1 MPEIVDPEIVNAEI
15 LAECAGVSRVFG
27 RFTAV
32 DRVDLAVGPG
42 EVVGLLG
49 ANGAGKTTLIR
60 MLLGL
65 LPVSG
70 GSVRLFGRPPSRASR
85 RRVGYL
91 PQGLG
96 LYDDLTIAENL
107 AFSRAVFARTALA
120 GTGAGQGPDVPD
132 SLRRYAA
139 VAVRDLPLGVARR
152 AAFAQVLAH
161 APELL
166 LLDEPT
172 SGVDPLA
179 RARLWETISQTAADG
194 AGVIVT
200 THSMEEAEECTRLVV
215 LAGGRVVAAGTAAQI
230 VGPARTAVVR
240 AADWAAALRRL
251 EAAGL
256 RAVLA
261 GTVSAGTALRVPGH
275 PAAEVAAAL
284 GDLPAS
290 VSTGPPCW
298 RSVSSSLRRT
308 DNVYRVAADEPRRGP
323 GRRAGES
330 RTREAILDAAR
341 RRFGEQGYDGAT
353 IRAIAADAGVNPAL
367 VHHFYG
373 TKERLFAAA
382 MQLPVVPSDI
392 ITLVLGAERDRLGD
406 EFLPR
411 IGEVLIGTML
421 QAWDVADIRT
431 AFLGLLRSAATSEQG
446 VIMLR
451 EFVTSTILASLIQ
464 VAGLGDGAESRYRA
478 ALVASQVIGLGF
490 ARYVLGLEPLAS
502 ATTEDL
508 VAAIGPTMQRYL
520 TGDIGPA
527 GLSS

>member
-1 MPEIVDPEIVNAEI
+1 MPEIVNTEIVDPEIVNAEI

-32 DRVDLAVGPG
+32 DGVDLAVGPG

-70 GSVRLFGRPPSRASR
+70 GSVRLFGQPPSRASR

-107 AFSRAVFARTALA
+107 AFSRAVFAGTVLA
-120 GTGAGQGPDVPD
+120 GTGTGPSPDVPD
-132 SLRRYAA
+132 SLRRYATIT
-139 VAVRDLPLGVARR
+139 VRDLPLGVARR

-261 GTVSAGTALRVPGH
+261 GSAGGPALAGRGWQARRWQARAGRSALAGPALRVPGR

-290 VSTGPPCW
+290 V
-298 RSVSSSLRRT
+298 
-308 DNVYRVAADEPRRGP
+308 
-323 GRRAGES
+323 
-330 RTREAILDAAR
+330 
-341 RRFGEQGYDGAT
+341 
-353 IRAIAADAGVNPAL
+353 
-367 VHHFYG
+367 
-373 TKERLFAAA
+373 
-382 MQLPVVPSDI
+382 
-392 ITLVLGAERDRLGD
+392 
-406 EFLPR
+406 
-411 IGEVLIGTML
+411 
-421 QAWDVADIRT
+421 
-431 AFLGLLRSAATSEQG
+431 
-446 VIMLR
+446 
-451 EFVTSTILASLIQ
+451 
-464 VAGLGDGAESRYRA
+464 
-478 ALVASQVIGLGF
+478 
-490 ARYVLGLEPLAS
+490 
-502 ATTEDL
+502 TTEPATL
-508 VAAIGPTMQRYL
+508 EECFFELAAG
-520 TGDIGPA
+520 G
-527 GLSS
+527 

>member
-1 MPEIVDPEIVNAEI
+1 MPEIGDPEIADPEMADAEI
-15 LAECAGVSRVFG
+15 FAECAGVSRVFD

-32 DRVDLAVGPG
+32 DGVDLAVGSG

-70 GSVRLFGRPPSRASR
+70 GSVRLFGQSPSRASR

-96 LYDDLTIAENL
+96 LYDDLTIGENL
-107 AFSRAVFARTALA
+107 AFSRAVFAAA
-120 GTGAGQGPDVPD
+120 GTGPDLPD
-132 SLRRYAA
+132 SLRRYAT
-139 VAVRDLPLGVARR
+139 VTVRNLPLGVARR

-161 APELL
+161 APDLL

-179 RARLWETISQTAADG
+179 RARLWETISQAAADG

-200 THSMEEAEECTRLVV
+200 THNMEEAEECTRLVV

-261 GTVSAGTALRVPGH
+261 GTVLAGTGVAAAGLAGPGLTGTALRVPGR

-284 GDLPAS
+284 GDL
-290 VSTGPPCW
+290 
-298 RSVSSSLRRT
+298 
-308 DNVYRVAADEPRRGP
+308 AAD
-323 GRRAGES
+323 
-330 RTREAILDAAR
+330 
-341 RRFGEQGYDGAT
+341 
-353 IRAIAADAGVNPAL
+353 V
-367 VHHFYG
+367 
-373 TKERLFAAA
+373 
-382 MQLPVVPSDI
+382 
-392 ITLVLGAERDRLGD
+392 
-406 EFLPR
+406 
-411 IGEVLIGTML
+411 
-421 QAWDVADIRT
+421 
-431 AFLGLLRSAATSEQG
+431 
-446 VIMLR
+446 
-451 EFVTSTILASLIQ
+451 
-464 VAGLGDGAESRYRA
+464 
-478 ALVASQVIGLGF
+478 
-490 ARYVLGLEPLAS
+490 
-502 ATTEDL
+502 TTE
-508 VAAIGPTMQRYL
+508 
-520 TGDIGPA
+520 PA
-527 GLSS
+527 TLEECFFELAVRG

>member
-1 MPEIVDPEIVNAEI
+1 MPEKAGSETAGPETAGPVIGDTEL
-15 LAECAGVSRVFG
+15 LAECAGASRVFG

-32 DRVDLAVGPG
+32 DGVDLAVGPG

-65 LPVSG
+65 LPVSA
-70 GSVRLFGRPPSRASR
+70 GSVRLFGQPPSRASR

-107 AFSRAVFARTALA
+107 AFSRAVFARTARS
-120 GTGAGQGPDVPD
+120 GTARARTDAQPGQDLPD

-139 VAVRDLPLGVARR
+139 VAVRDLPLGVTRR

-194 AGVIVT
+194 AGAIVT

-230 VGPARTAVVR
+230 VGSARTAVVR

-256 RAVLA
+256 RAVL
-261 GTVSAGTALRVPGH
+261 SGTALRVAGR
-275 PAAEVAAAL
+275 PAAEVAAVLA
-284 GDLPAS
+284 DLPAS
-290 VSTGPPCW
+290 VT
-298 RSVSSSLRRT
+298 T
-308 DNVYRVAADEPRRGP
+308 EP
-323 GRRAGES
+323 
-330 RTREAILDAAR
+330 
-341 RRFGEQGYDGAT
+341 AT
-353 IRAIAADAGVNPAL
+353 L
-367 VHHFYG
+367 EECFF
-373 TKERLFAAA
+373 EL
-382 MQLPVVPSDI
+382 
-392 ITLVLGAERDRLGD
+392 
-406 EFLPR
+406 
-411 IGEVLIGTML
+411 
-421 QAWDVADIRT
+421 VAD
-431 AFLGLLRSAATSEQG
+431 G
-446 VIMLR
+446 
-451 EFVTSTILASLIQ
+451 
-464 VAGLGDGAESRYRA
+464 
-478 ALVASQVIGLGF
+478 
-490 ARYVLGLEPLAS
+490 
-502 ATTEDL
+502 
-508 VAAIGPTMQRYL
+508 
-520 TGDIGPA
+520 
-527 GLSS
+527 

>member
-1 MPEIVDPEIVNAEI
+1 MPEIVNTEIVDLGRVNTEI

-32 DRVDLAVGPG
+32 DGVDLAVGPG

-70 GSVRLFGRPPSRASR
+70 GSVRLFGQPPSRASR

-107 AFSRAVFARTALA
+107 AFSRAVFAGTVLA
-120 GTGAGQGPDVPD
+120 STGIHPSPDVPD
-132 SLRRYAA
+132 SLRRYATI
-139 VAVRDLPLGVARR
+139 AVRDLPLGVARR

-215 LAGGRVVAAGTAAQI
+215 LAAGRVVAAGTAAQI

-261 GTVSAGTALRVPGH
+261 GTALAGMAPAGPVSAGAVPAGPVSAGAAPAGPVPAGTALRVPGR

-290 VSTGPPCW
+290 V
-298 RSVSSSLRRT
+298 
-308 DNVYRVAADEPRRGP
+308 
-323 GRRAGES
+323 
-330 RTREAILDAAR
+330 
-341 RRFGEQGYDGAT
+341 
-353 IRAIAADAGVNPAL
+353 
-367 VHHFYG
+367 
-373 TKERLFAAA
+373 
-382 MQLPVVPSDI
+382 
-392 ITLVLGAERDRLGD
+392 
-406 EFLPR
+406 
-411 IGEVLIGTML
+411 
-421 QAWDVADIRT
+421 
-431 AFLGLLRSAATSEQG
+431 
-446 VIMLR
+446 
-451 EFVTSTILASLIQ
+451 
-464 VAGLGDGAESRYRA
+464 
-478 ALVASQVIGLGF
+478 
-490 ARYVLGLEPLAS
+490 
-502 ATTEDL
+502 TTEPATL
-508 VAAIGPTMQRYL
+508 EECFFELAAGR
-520 TGDIGPA
+520 
-527 GLSS
+527 

>member
-1 MPEIVDPEIVNAEI
+1 MPEIAGTEIASTETAGPQL
-15 LAECAGVSRVFG
+15 LAECAGASRVFG

-32 DRVDLAVGPG
+32 DGVDLAVGSG

-65 LPVSG
+65 LPVSA
-70 GSVRLFGRPPSRASR
+70 GSVRLFGQPPSRASR

-107 AFSRAVFARTALA
+107 AFSRAVFAGTARA
-120 GTGAGQGPDVPD
+120 GTGAQPSQDLPD

-139 VAVRDLPLGVARR
+139 VAVRDLPLGVTRR

-194 AGVIVT
+194 AGAIVT

-230 VGPARTAVVR
+230 VGSARTAVVR

-256 RAVLA
+256 RAVL
-261 GTVSAGTALRVPGH
+261 SGTALRVAGR
-275 PAAEVAAAL
+275 PAAEVAAVLA
-284 GDLPAS
+284 DLPAS
-290 VSTGPPCW
+290 VT
-298 RSVSSSLRRT
+298 T
-308 DNVYRVAADEPRRGP
+308 EP
-323 GRRAGES
+323 
-330 RTREAILDAAR
+330 
-341 RRFGEQGYDGAT
+341 AT
-353 IRAIAADAGVNPAL
+353 L
-367 VHHFYG
+367 EECFF
-373 TKERLFAAA
+373 EL
-382 MQLPVVPSDI
+382 
-392 ITLVLGAERDRLGD
+392 
-406 EFLPR
+406 
-411 IGEVLIGTML
+411 
-421 QAWDVADIRT
+421 VAD
-431 AFLGLLRSAATSEQG
+431 G
-446 VIMLR
+446 
-451 EFVTSTILASLIQ
+451 
-464 VAGLGDGAESRYRA
+464 
-478 ALVASQVIGLGF
+478 
-490 ARYVLGLEPLAS
+490 
-502 ATTEDL
+502 
-508 VAAIGPTMQRYL
+508 
-520 TGDIGPA
+520 
-527 GLSS
+527 

>member
-1 MPEIVDPEIVNAEI
+1 MPEI

-27 RFTAV
+27 RFTVV
-32 DRVDLAVGPG
+32 DRVDLAVRPG

-70 GSVRLFGRPPSRASR
+70 GSVRLFGQPPSRASR
-85 RRVGYL
+85 RRLGYL

-107 AFSRAVFARTALA
+107 SFSRAVFA
-120 GTGAGQGPDVPD
+120 GPGAGGPGAGGPGAGGSGAGGSGARAAGPGAGGSGAGVPD

-139 VAVRDLPLGVARR
+139 VPVRDVPLGVARR

-194 AGVIVT
+194 AGAIVT

-215 LAGGRVVAAGTAAQI
+215 LAAGRVVATGTAAQI

-256 RAVLA
+256 RTVLA
-261 GTVSAGTALRVPGH
+261 GTGPGLAGAGLAGAGAAGPAGPAGPALRVPGR

-284 GDLPAS
+284 GDLAAS
-290 VSTGPPCW
+290 V
-298 RSVSSSLRRT
+298 
-308 DNVYRVAADEPRRGP
+308 
-323 GRRAGES
+323 
-330 RTREAILDAAR
+330 
-341 RRFGEQGYDGAT
+341 
-353 IRAIAADAGVNPAL
+353 
-367 VHHFYG
+367 
-373 TKERLFAAA
+373 
-382 MQLPVVPSDI
+382 
-392 ITLVLGAERDRLGD
+392 
-406 EFLPR
+406 
-411 IGEVLIGTML
+411 
-421 QAWDVADIRT
+421 
-431 AFLGLLRSAATSEQG
+431 
-446 VIMLR
+446 
-451 EFVTSTILASLIQ
+451 
-464 VAGLGDGAESRYRA
+464 
-478 ALVASQVIGLGF
+478 
-490 ARYVLGLEPLAS
+490 
-502 ATTEDL
+502 TTEPATL
-508 VAAIGPTMQRYL
+508 EERFFALAAG
-520 TGDIGPA
+520 G
-527 GLSS
+527 

>member
-1 MPEIVDPEIVNAEI
+1 MPEIVNTEIVDPEIVDPEI

-32 DRVDLAVGPG
+32 DGVDLAVGPG

-70 GSVRLFGRPPSRASR
+70 GSVRLFGQPPSRASR

-107 AFSRAVFARTALA
+107 AFSRAVFTGVGP
-120 GTGAGQGPDVPD
+120 GTDRGPDVPD

-179 RARLWETISQTAADG
+179 RARLWETISQTAADDG

-240 AADWAAALRRL
+240 AADWAAALTRL

-261 GTVSAGTALRVPGH
+261 GTAPAGPALADTALADTALAGPALRVPGR

-290 VSTGPPCW
+290 VT
-298 RSVSSSLRRT
+298 T
-308 DNVYRVAADEPRRGP
+308 EP
-323 GRRAGES
+323 
-330 RTREAILDAAR
+330 
-341 RRFGEQGYDGAT
+341 AT
-353 IRAIAADAGVNPAL
+353 L
-367 VHHFYG
+367 EECFF
-373 TKERLFAAA
+373 EL
-382 MQLPVVPSDI
+382 
-392 ITLVLGAERDRLGD
+392 
-406 EFLPR
+406 
-411 IGEVLIGTML
+411 
-421 QAWDVADIRT
+421 
-431 AFLGLLRSAATSEQG
+431 
-446 VIMLR
+446 
-451 EFVTSTILASLIQ
+451 
-464 VAGLGDGAESRYRA
+464 VAGG
-478 ALVASQVIGLGF
+478 
-490 ARYVLGLEPLAS
+490 
-502 ATTEDL
+502 
-508 VAAIGPTMQRYL
+508 
-520 TGDIGPA
+520 
-527 GLSS
+527 

>member
-1 MPEIVDPEIVNAEI
+1 MPEIVDPEIADAEIAGPEIADAEI
-15 LAECAGVSRVFG
+15 LAECASVSRVFG

-32 DRVDLAVGPG
+32 DGVDLAVGPG

-70 GSVRLFGRPPSRASR
+70 GSVRLFGQLPSRASR

-107 AFSRAVFARTALA
+107 AFSRAVFTGTASA
-120 GTGAGQGPDVPD
+120 STDVPD

-139 VAVRDLPLGVARR
+139 IAVRDLPLGVARR

-230 VGPARTAVVR
+230 VGPARTTVVR
-240 AADWAAALRRL
+240 AANWAAALRRL

-261 GTVSAGTALRVPGH
+261 GTGLAGTGLAGTELAGAEPAGTPLAGTEPAGTALRVPGR

-290 VSTGPPCW
+290 VT
-298 RSVSSSLRRT
+298 T
-308 DNVYRVAADEPRRGP
+308 EP
-323 GRRAGES
+323 
-330 RTREAILDAAR
+330 
-341 RRFGEQGYDGAT
+341 AT
-353 IRAIAADAGVNPAL
+353 L
-367 VHHFYG
+367 EECFF
-373 TKERLFAAA
+373 KL
-382 MQLPVVPSDI
+382 
-392 ITLVLGAERDRLGD
+392 
-406 EFLPR
+406 
-411 IGEVLIGTML
+411 
-421 QAWDVADIRT
+421 
-431 AFLGLLRSAATSEQG
+431 
-446 VIMLR
+446 
-451 EFVTSTILASLIQ
+451 
-464 VAGLGDGAESRYRA
+464 VAGG
-478 ALVASQVIGLGF
+478 
-490 ARYVLGLEPLAS
+490 
-502 ATTEDL
+502 
-508 VAAIGPTMQRYL
+508 
-520 TGDIGPA
+520 
-527 GLSS
+527 